1 VNINCGGEMEKSDRQ
16 KQIVEVAVKLIAEH
30 GIQYLTIKHIAAEIG
45 VSEPA
50 LYRHFDSKLDIL
62 KAMIDSF
69 QLLMQPAFEKQKT
82 KKNSLDKIEAFM
94 LEHFRIFNL
103 NNDFAKVIFS
113 ESNFRN
119 EEVLMTSLNKM
130 MNNSRR
136 MLEDIIISGQRK
148 NDIRSDVSSISLS
161 RLLIGSMRFLVTQW
175 SLSGMIFD
183 LENEARQLCEDIKKL
198 IVAK

>member
-1 VNINCGGEMEKSDRQ
+1 MEKSDRR

-30 GIQYLTIKHIAAEIG
+30 GIQNLTIKHIASEIG

-69 QLLMQPAFEKQKT
+69 QLSMQPAFEKQKT
-82 KKNSLDKIEAFM
+82 KINSIDKIEAFM

-103 NNDFAKVIFS
+103 NHDFAKVIFS

-119 EEVLMTSLNKM
+119 EEVLMTSLK
-130 MNNSRR
+130 R
-136 MLEDIIISGQRK
+136 
-148 NDIRSDVSSISLS
+148 
-161 RLLIGSMRFLVTQW
+161 
-175 SLSGMIFD
+175 
-183 LENEARQLCEDIKKL
+183 
-198 IVAK
+198 

>member
-1 VNINCGGEMEKSDRQ
+1 MMMTERQ

-69 QLLMQPAFEKQKT
+69 QLSMQPAFEKQKA
-82 KKNSLDKIEAFM
+82 KINSIDKIESFM

-103 NNDFAKVIFS
+103 NHDFAKVIFS

-130 MNNSRR
+130 MTSSRR
-136 MLEDIIISGQRK
+136 MLEDIIISGQRNNK
-148 NDIRSDVSSISLS
+148 IRGDVSSISLV

-175 SLSGMIFD
+175 SMSGMIFD
-183 LENEARQLCEDIKKL
+183 LENEGRQLCEDIKKL
-198 IVAK
+198 ISEG